1 MKSKA
6 RICIPVC
13 VKHAAELAG
22 AVKRAGEVGD
32 VIEIRFD
39 CLEPAEV
46 VEALKRYGDFR
57 EAVLRPFIVTFRPAN
72 QGGFRAIDKDERIQF
87 WTELAQLWL
96 RNQSRDDL
104 ADIEAKLLFEEP
116 AMGELI
122 DRLGADRVI
131 CSHHDFGGIPK
142 DLEQLYERMAATS
155 VPVIKIALQAND
167 ATDCISIFKLLDRAQ
182 REGRDLIAIA
192 MGQAGVMTRILGPS
206 RGSWLTYGSLDEDT
220 ATAPGQLTARELRE
234 LYRIDRINQQTEIT
248 GLIGRP
254 VNHSISPHIH
264 NAANAQA
271 NLNAVFVP
279 FEVND
284 IDAFIRQMARP
295 HTREIEWN
303 LRGLSVTA
311 PHKSAVMGHLDW
323 IEPAAKEIGAVNTIV
338 VETGELHGYNTDAGG
353 FITPLRSRIASLE
366 SLRCAVI
373 GAGGA
378 ARAVVWALRDS
389 GSEVTVFARDCDRA
403 KAFSEQFRVACHDL
417 AAADFHGFDVVINA
431 TPLGTRGEGENETPA
446 VAEQLRGVRL
456 AYDLVYNPLETR
468 FMREARGAGC
478 EIIGGLEMLIAQAV
492 EQFNLWT
499 GKTPDIEAM
508 RAAAERALKRSV
520 HAHT

>member
-6 RICIPVC
+6 RICVPVC
-13 VKHAAELAG
+13 VKRAAELAG
-22 AVKRAGEVGD
+22 AVKRAAALGD

-46 VEALKRYGDFR
+46 VEALKRYGDLR
-57 EAVLRPFIVTFRPAN
+57 EAVLRPFIVTFRPQN

-87 WTELAQLWL
+87 WTDAQLWL
-96 RNQSRDDL
+96 RDQASDDF
-104 ADIEAKLLFEEP
+104 ADIEAELLFEEP

-122 DRLGADRVI
+122 DRLGAHRVI
-131 CSHHDFGGIPK
+131 CSHHDFSGIPK

-155 VPVIKIALQAND
+155 ARVIKIAAQAND
-167 ATDCISIFKLLDRAQ
+167 ATDCILIFKLLDRAQ
-182 REGRDLIAIA
+182 CDGRDLIAIA

-206 RGSWLTYGSLDEDT
+206 RGSRLTYGSLDEDS
-220 ATAPGQLTARELRE
+220 ATAPGQLSARELRE
-234 LYRIDRINQQTEIT
+234 PYRIDRIDQQTEIM
-248 GLIGRP
+248 GLVGRP
-254 VNHSISPHIH
+254 VGHSISPHLH
-264 NAANAQA
+264 NAAFAKA

-284 IDAFIRQMARP
+284 IDAFIRRMVRP
-295 HTREIEWN
+295 SSREIEWN

-323 IEPAAKEIGAVNTIV
+323 IEPGSKEIGAVNTIV
-338 VETGELHGYNTDAGG
+338 FSGGQLHGYNTDAGG
-353 FITPLRSRIASLE
+353 FIAPLQSRIASLE

-378 ARAVVWALRDS
+378 ARAAAWALRNCGAD
-389 GSEVTVFARDCDRA
+389 VAVFARDCDQA
-403 KAFSEQFRVACHDL
+403 KAFSDQFKVACHDL
-417 AAADFHGFDVVINA
+417 AAADLRGFNVVVNA
-431 TPLGTRGEGENETPA
+431 TPLGTRGEGEDETPA
-446 VAEQLRGVRL
+446 IAEQLRGVRL

-468 FMREARGAGC
+468 FMREARAAGC
-478 EIIGGLEMLIAQAV
+478 ETIGGLEMLIAQAV
-492 EQFNLWT
+492 EQFKLWT

-508 RAAAERALKRSV
+508 RAAAERALERSV
-520 HAHT
+520 QAHT